1 MFRNYVNF
9 ERLLTAAIPGMLHEN
24 VPITDF
30 LELSVNSPSAAAAGG
45 HSVFIMY

>member
-1 MFRNYVNF
+1 VFRNYVNF
-9 ERLLTAAIPGMLHEN
+9 ERLLTAAISGMLHED

-30 LELSVNSPSAAAAGG
+30 LELSVNSPSAAAPGG

>member
-1 MFRNYVNF
+1 
-9 ERLLTAAIPGMLHEN
+9 LTAAISGMLHED

-30 LELSVNSPSAAAAGG
+30 LELSVNSPSAAAPGG